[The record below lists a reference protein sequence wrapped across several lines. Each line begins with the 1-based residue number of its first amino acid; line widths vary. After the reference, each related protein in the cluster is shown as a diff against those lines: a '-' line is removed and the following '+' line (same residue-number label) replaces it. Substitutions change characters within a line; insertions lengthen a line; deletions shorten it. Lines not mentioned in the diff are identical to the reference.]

1 MEYVLRVDERGRI
14 VIPRK
19 VREELNIGK
28 VVKMHIKDRRI
39 IIEPVRDPLEE
50 LTDLVVKVHVKAST
64 QPQKLSE
71 LAYIRLMKDIVGE
84 KKDEECSC
92 GD

>member
-71 LAYIRLMKDIVGE
+71 LAYIRLMKDIVSE